1 MNLFASLG
9 GKLNYS
15 DVLQIDGAFSAA
27 HINYKKAP
35 KFNGTDGRT
44 LACDSRKESLSS
56 AEHVDTVFEKIYIF
70 NGVEHNLTHQDLLE
84 LWKYFWLEYV
94 NAFDQ
99 LTSSLPE
106 SAATVFAG
114 RHAIELGI
122 KFILLKSTGE
132 FPKTHNLG
140 TLSGALF
147 SKLPIGAGFMD
158 GIEPFC
164 KNYCSYIEGGNA
176 EYFRFPQYRQDAYF
190 AGNRLDIEWLSY
202 NFALVLLK
210 LIHFADLDE
219 ELKNMGDRS

>member
-1 MNLFASLG
+1 MFCRLTARFPLPISITKKLLNSMEQMAERLLATQEKRACLQRSMSILF
-9 GKLNYS
+9 
-15 DVLQIDGAFSAA
+15 
-27 HINYKKAP
+27 
-35 KFNGTDGRT
+35 
-44 LACDSRKESLSS
+44 
-56 AEHVDTVFEKIYIF
+56 FEKIYIF

>member
-164 KNYCSYIEGGNA
+164 NNYCSYIEGGNA